1 MELPNLKNEEDYY
14 IELEFQNKPNIK
26 GERINLE
33 ISSFDLDKNYKF
45 DFENT
50 TKKIQ
55 LKLNEI
61 KEDNKILI
69 LDFKLNGM
77 ISEFDRFISPDERLI
92 GLKLK
97 SLKLVN

>member
-1 MELPNLKNEEDYY
+1 MEWRVCCFTSNSGD
-14 IELEFQNKPNIK
+14 NKM
-26 GERINLE
+26 
-33 ISSFDLDKNYKF
+33 
-45 DFENT
+45 
-50 TKKIQ
+50 
-55 LKLNEI
+55 KLNEI